1 MEQPLDR
8 LREISKGKKMKMARG
23 TKCIEGSITSQ
34 CLYYKKGRRN
44 NGSKIQ

>member
-1 MEQPLDR
+1 MDR
-8 LREISKGKKMKMARG
+8 LREVSKGKKMVIVRG

-44 NGSKIQ
+44 NDSKIQ